1 MYPDRQKINVFKQK
15 NIPEGG
21 VFLIGDSQMQISL
34 KKVRKFLSENV
45 ASRIILNISYT
56 SIQLLWIHYH
66 AVMESSK

>member
-1 MYPDRQKINVFKQK
+1 MCLSKKIFPKAAY
-15 NIPEGG
+15 
-21 VFLIGDSQMQISL
+21 SQMQISL